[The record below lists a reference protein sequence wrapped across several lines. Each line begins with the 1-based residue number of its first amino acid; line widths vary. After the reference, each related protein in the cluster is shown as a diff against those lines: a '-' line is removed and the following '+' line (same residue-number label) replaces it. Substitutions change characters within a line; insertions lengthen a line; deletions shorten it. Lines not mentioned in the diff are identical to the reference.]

1 MTIYLDNASTSY
13 PKPQTVYSAVQKAF
27 TDIGASPGR
36 GAYRMAREASDI
48 ISRTREKAARL
59 LGISQTQQLVFT
71 KNATESI
78 NVALKGWLRPGD
90 RVVISSMEHNAVVR
104 PLTRLAREGITSTN
118 IRCGSGGL
126 IDVEELKK
134 QLNPPPRLVVLVHA
148 SNINGALQPVEEIA
162 SLCTAAGTPLLL
174 DAAQTAGVQPIK
186 AEVWKLGML
195 VCSGHKGLLG
205 PAGVGLLYI
214 RPDLEIPPLIEG
226 GTGSMSEEQR
236 QPDFYPDCMESGTLN
251 LPAIAGLE
259 AGIDFIAE
267 QGMAAILQN
276 ELKLA
281 AVLERS
287 LSELE
292 QVTVYKPEV
301 RGTGVVSCTIEGMN
315 PADAGFILDEA
326 FDIAVRTGL
335 HCAPLAHKTL
345 GTYPEGTV
353 RISPG
358 CFTSSEDIKQLLD
371 ALQIIIRQRL
381 RRA

>member
-1 MTIYLDNASTSY
+1 
-13 PKPQTVYSAVQKAF
+13 
-27 TDIGASPGR
+27 
-36 GAYRMAREASDI
+36 
-48 ISRTREKAARL
+48 
-59 LGISQTQQLVFT
+59 
-71 KNATESI
+71 
-78 NVALKGWLRPGD
+78 
-90 RVVISSMEHNAVVR
+90 MEHNAVVR

-126 IDVEELKK
+126 IDVEELKQ

-148 SNINGALQPVEEIA
+148 SNINGVLQPVEEIA

-186 AEVWKLGML
+186 AEAWNVGML

-335 HCAPLAHKTL
+335 HCAPSTHRAI
-345 GTYPEGTV
+345 GAFPAGSV
-353 RISPG
+353 RLSPG
-358 CFTSSEDIKQLLD
+358 CFNTEADIEQALTALKQI
-371 ALQIIIRQRL
+371 AFSRP
-381 RRA
+381 